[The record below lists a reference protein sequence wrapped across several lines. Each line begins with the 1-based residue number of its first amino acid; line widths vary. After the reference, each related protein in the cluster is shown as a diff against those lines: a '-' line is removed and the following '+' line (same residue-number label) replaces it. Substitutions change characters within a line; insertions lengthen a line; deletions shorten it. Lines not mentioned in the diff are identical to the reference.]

1 MCSKTQLLISRWLA
15 VVGAPRLAAP
25 VLNQEI
31 TFWITTKHI
40 ESKGQ
45 NQFYRDKIAFKLL
58 SVTSGFGK
66 FFRVTLFSRSSR
78 NSRFQLR
85 FLGWTGMVS
94 LKKRCRWC
102 AGQALRPFPIR
113 TSSIEDSKSQRW
125 EFQAVWEFFGRDR
138 RNAHPKK
145 FRPKPAKPISARK
158 NWWKSIRLRRCF
170 CGVNNSWIRVN
181 MLSS

>member
-102 AGQALRPFPIR
+102 AGQALRPFLIR
-113 TSSIEDSKSQRW
+113 TSFNWRLQKS
-125 EFQAVWEFFGRDR
+125 AVRISSGGGIFVRDR
-138 RNAHPKK
+138 RNAYPKK
-145 FRPKPAKPISARK
+145 VLSRPAKPISARK
-158 NWWKSIRLRRCF
+158 NRQKPSVCVAVFAVWTTRE
-170 CGVNNSWIRVN
+170 
-181 MLSS
+181 